1 MPDVVIDPK
10 YQPLFEALFMG
21 TLIATAVWVLL
32 VIFIMLRR
40 RASNLTPIQAAKIN
54 KKATPDFLTVD
65 HGRQKEMRD
74 EGAAYDAELDRRD
87 AEAAREEVAKKK
99 GPETVMARIAKVV
112 SLLMS
117 LFTLATLIGGVIFN
131 VNYLGG
137 MLRNYSAGD
146 RMLAIIERYPVTVT
160 VAVLVIA
167 YHVYNYIAGKKW
179 KAA

>member
-10 YQPLFEALFMG
+10 YQPVFEALFMG
-21 TLIATAVWVLL
+21 TLIATAVWLVL

-40 RASNLTPIQAAKIN
+40 RASNLTPIQSAKVN
-54 KKATPDFLTVD
+54 KKVTPDFLSVD
-65 HGRQKEMRD
+65 HGRQKEMRE
-74 EGAAYDAELDRRD
+74 EGAAFDAELDRRD

-99 GPETVMARIAKVV
+99 GPDTMLARIARVV

-146 RMLAIIERYPVTVT
+146 RMLAVVERYPFTVS
-160 VAVLVIA
+160 VAALVIA
-167 YHVYNYIAGKKW
+167 YHVYTYIAGRTW
-179 KAA
+179 KPA